1 MVTVEVPVPAEDVS
15 TPMRNMR
22 QWLDDMRFDPS
33 SFALREIAGHFVVRV
48 RFKSAFE
55 AAAFAEQFAGRVL

>member
-1 MVTVEVPVPAEDVS
+1 VVTVEVPVPTDDVS

-33 SFALREIAGHFVVRV
+33 KFNWKETAGHFVVLV
-48 RFKSAFE
+48 NFKIAAE
-55 AAAFAEQFAGRVL
+55 AIAFAEQFAGRVL